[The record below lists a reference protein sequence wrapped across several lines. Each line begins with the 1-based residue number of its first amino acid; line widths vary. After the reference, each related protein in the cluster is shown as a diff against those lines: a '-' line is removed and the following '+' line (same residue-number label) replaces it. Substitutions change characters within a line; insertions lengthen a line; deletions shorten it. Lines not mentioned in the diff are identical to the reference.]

1 MSYKLYLDK
10 SEIFE
15 CEVSVKNASLKGS
28 VARLIIESTD
38 GVNFVFNGSIQ
49 NDKCN
54 IPIRKL
60 KGLLDENARGNMFL
74 EVIVEDTYFK
84 PWESDFI
91 VEEHTSIKVKVNEQQ
106 KPQSKP
112 IVEVKNIPSSSVSD
126 KSKKSNKINP
136 LVPLYELTNLF
147 EKFNINRK
155 NALSKKNDLY
165 QIINEYF
172 RENPEFIPHRKNI
185 LNGVKEFLS

>member
-1 MSYKLYLDK
+1 MPYKLYLDK
-10 SEIFE
+10 NEIFE

-28 VARLIIESTD
+28 VARLIVESID

-60 KGLLDENARGNMFL
+60 KGLLDENSRGNMFL

-84 PWESDFI
+84 PWESDFV

-106 KPQSKP
+106 KQSSKP
-112 IVEVKNIPSSSVSD
+112 IVEVKTPSFKNLVIEN
-126 KSKKSNKINP
+126 KKGIN
-136 LVPLYELTNLF
+136 LWVPLYELSKIC
-147 EKFNINRK
+147 EKFDIKKKTLFHRK
-155 NALSKKNDLY
+155 NEFR
-165 QIINEYF
+165 QIVNEYF
-172 RENPEFIPHRKNI
+172 KANPEFLSHKNAI
-185 LNGVKEFLS
+185 LNGIPNFLS

>member
-1 MSYKLYLDK
+1 MPYKLYLDK
-10 SEIFE
+10 NEIFE

-28 VARLIIESTD
+28 VARLIVESTD

-60 KGLLDENARGNMFL
+60 KGLLDENSRGNMFL

-84 PWESDFI
+84 PWESDFV

-106 KPQSKP
+106 KQSSKP
-112 IVEVKNIPSSSVSD
+112 IVEVKTPPFKNLVTE
-126 KSKKSNKINP
+126 KKKGIN
-136 LVPLYELTNLF
+136 LWVPLYELSKIC
-147 EKFNINRK
+147 EKFDIK
-155 NALSKKNDLY
+155 KKTLVSKKGEFR
-165 QIINEYF
+165 QIVNEYF
-172 RENPEFIPHRKNI
+172 KTNPEFLSYKNAILSGIPT
-185 LNGVKEFLS
+185 FLS